1 MILLAFPDNY
11 LSFVILSEGKN
22 LKWWMLTEGL

>member
-11 LSFVILSEGKN
+11 LSLVILSEAKN
-22 LKWWMLTEGL
+22 LKWRMLTEGL